1 MEADMNY
8 QDYKKAKD
16 DEQLKMMREQERKK
30 EIKQIKLDT
39 LMVLGVALL
48 IPVIAEI
55 IYIIIHMR

>member
-1 MEADMNY
+1 MNY

>member
-30 EIKQIKLDT
+30 EIKQMKLDT
-39 LMVLGVALL
+39 LMVLGIALL